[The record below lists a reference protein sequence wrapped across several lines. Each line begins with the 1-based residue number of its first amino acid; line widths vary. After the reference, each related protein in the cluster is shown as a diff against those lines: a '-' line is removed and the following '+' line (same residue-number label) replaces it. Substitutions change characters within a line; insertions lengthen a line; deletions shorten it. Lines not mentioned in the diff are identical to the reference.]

1 MTHEHAEPPG
11 PPHPAALASV
21 LQQARAERR
30 TLAPLTDSYPLT
42 MAEAYAVQAAGT
54 ALRLARGEHVVG
66 WKLGYTSQVMRA
78 QMGVAEPN
86 FGPLTDA
93 MLLGSGA
100 VLRGSALQ
108 PRVEPEIGLRL
119 GRRLSGAVSADEA
132 LAACSEAVA
141 CLEVVDSV
149 WTGYRFRI
157 EDNTADGS
165 SAAWV
170 VVGPALPMNDLAAV
184 SVSLARNG
192 AVCGSGTGADAGGHP
207 AAGLAWL
214 AARLA
219 ERGQAVEAGALV
231 ITGGLTAAV
240 PLEPGDEVRGS
251 FELPRAGVDPVDP
264 VGTNPYAVCSVGRG
278 WT

>member
-1 MTHEHAEPPG
+1 MIQE
-11 PPHPAALASV
+11 
-21 LQQARAERR
+21 ARAEGR
-30 TLAPLTDSYPLT
+30 TLPPLTDSYPLT
-42 MAEAYAVQAAGT
+42 MAQAYAVQAAGT
-54 ALRLARGEHVVG
+54 TLRLARGEQVVG
-66 WKLGYTSQVMRA
+66 WKLGYTSEVMRV

-100 VLRGSALQ
+100 VVGGRALQ

-119 GRRLSGAVSADEA
+119 GRQLSGAVLPDEA

-170 VVGPALPMNDLAAV
+170 VVGPALPMDDLAAV
-184 SVSLARNG
+184 SVTLARNG
-192 AVCGSGTGADAGGHP
+192 AACGSGTGADAGGHP

-219 ERGQAVEAGALV
+219 ERGQAVEAGTLV

-240 PLEPGDEVRGS
+240 PLERGDTVAAVFSSTGAADVSVTVR
-251 FELPRAGVDPVDP
+251 R
-264 VGTNPYAVCSVGRG
+264 
-278 WT
+278 